1 VLVSLEDLVFF
12 VSCSG
17 VSCKVFVCRLSMFF
31 VIGTSLGY
39 VEGYWQVVQT
49 DVLGCEYVE
58 ESRKNRH
65 RMREVYVRGAMR
77 LILDRPSASR
87 QA

>member
-1 VLVSLEDLVFF
+1 VLVSLEDRVFF

-49 DVLGCEYVE
+49 DVLGYEYVE

-65 RMREVYVRGAMR
+65 RTRETYIRGA
-77 LILDRPSASR
+77 ILDHESLPFANR